1 MGIEE
6 TLAII
11 LILLAVTLGPSFII
25 GVVGY
30 ASIQALGRNP
40 SAAPKIQ
47 LGMIIAFVFAE
58 AIAII
63 ALLVVFSLFT
73 PRPL

>member
-1 MGIEE
+1 MQE
-6 TLAII
+6 TVAII
-11 LILLAVTLGPSFII
+11 LILLTVSLGPSFVIAM
-25 GVVGY
+25 VGY

-47 LGMIIAFVFAE
+47 MAMVLAFGFAM

-63 ALLVVFSLFT
+63 SLLVVFNIFVK
-73 PRPL
+73 

>member
-1 MGIEE
+1 MEQ

-11 LILLAVTLGPSFII
+11 LILFTVTLGPSFII

-47 LGMIIAFVFAE
+47 LAMIIAFVFAE

-63 ALLVVFSLFT
+63 ALLVVFHLFVGGAY
-73 PRPL
+73 RI

>member
-1 MGIEE
+1 MKNL
-6 TLAII
+6 TII
-11 LILLAVTLGPSFII
+11 LILMISVLGPSAVIAVI
-25 GVVGY
+25 GY

-47 LGMIIAFVFAE
+47 SSMLLAFLFAE

-63 ALLVVFSLFT
+63 ALLVIFHLFV
-73 PRPL
+73 R